1 MIKKKTRTVGGEYSL
16 AEGIAKVDAPLTNPS
31 SFCFL
36 TYNSITAVA
45 PPPPQTAVFS
55 KERRWGHRGEIATKF
70 LKTVFLI

>member
-45 PPPPQTAVFS
+45 PPHPRQLYFQ
-55 KERRWGHRGEIATKF
+55 KRGGGGIEEK
-70 LKTVFLI
+70 